1 MNDTTVAYL
10 VYLAIAVPL
19 VVLVARTL
27 HRHGALFLREVFHG
41 NDQLAA
47 AVNHLL
53 VVGFYLLNL
62 GYVALFLRTD
72 DEIVGGE
79 EILEL
84 VSRKVGVVAIVL
96 GVVHLANVWVFN
108 LLRRNAALH
117 RQTELPLDAD
127 EFTEVAEQVER

>member
-1 MNDTTVAYL
+1 MNDTTLAYL

-27 HRHGALFLREVFHG
+27 HRHGALFLREVFDG
-41 NDQLAA
+41 NDQLAS

-72 DEIVGGE
+72 DEVRGGE
-79 EILEL
+79 EVLEL
-84 VSRKVGVVAIVL
+84 LSRKIGVVAIVL

-108 LLRRNAALH
+108 RLRRNATML
-117 RQTELPLDAD
+117 RDDTLPIGTD
-127 EFTEVAEQVER
+127 EYTEVAR